1 MGFYKMGRGRLAF
14 TLLLSHFSCLIDG
27 IWTAEEL
34 GPGGRVAPV
43 VTDAI

>member
-14 TLLLSHFSCLIDG
+14 TLLLSHFSLIDG

-43 VTDAI
+43 VADAI